1 VRAFPQA
8 RAVAGCYN
16 NKEKVILE
24 NRTYTKIPP
33 PLEKKVV
40 LNFEVCEPVS
50 IARCQMFAWFLSEG
64 LRDYNSTVSVQY

>member
-50 IARCQMFAWFLSEG
+50 IARCQMFA
-64 LRDYNSTVSVQY
+64 